1 MKPRSLIRRVI
12 LAVLLIELLC
22 ACGFVSTA
30 LWHEWHTRFHALDV
44 ALQGRSD
51 SLIGAV
57 QDAEDPEDNVT
68 VDPAEFK
75 PSRGDCYAVFNDRG
89 RLIGASKD
97 EIPELTARGQ
107 DGFRNVR
114 AGGHRYRVLQSHALR
129 IIDRYETDGVGLRR
143 PIVVLYATSTDH
155 IWRGLVESANFYL
168 LVSLGLLCVTAIVL
182 VLILRRLLAPL
193 EQLADRAAAIDANTL
208 TFNPPAA
215 AMGVRELMPLAE
227 ALAAMVARVHAA
239 FEAQHRFI
247 HDAAHELKTAV
258 SVERSSIQV
267 LGMRNRTPEEYRAGL
282 DRVLG
287 DNERVEE
294 LVQQM
299 LSLARFEEQG
309 GASPTWIDFGV
320 TVREAAEN
328 LDSIAEARELALRCS
343 IENGVMVRL
352 STDAART
359 LASNLIL
366 NALQHS
372 PRGSEVMVAVAMQGQ
387 GEPVGMLTV
396 RDFGSGIA
404 PENLGRI
411 FERFFR
417 EDPSRSRQTGGAGL
431 GLAICKSIVDGAGGE
446 IRVESEPGKG
456 TLITVTLPAAE
467 RDIPLP
473 QENDSANVT
482 EPDET
487 AVRSVS

>member
-1 MKPRSLIRRVI
+1 MKPRSLIRGVI
-12 LAVLLIELLC
+12 LTVLLIELLC

-44 ALQGRSD
+44 ALKGRSD

-75 PSRGDCYAVFNDRG
+75 PSGGDYYAVFNDRG
-89 RLIGASKD
+89 RLIGASKG
-97 EIPELTARGQ
+97 EIPELMVRGQ

-114 AGGHRYRVLQSHALR
+114 AGGHRYRVLQSQALR

-155 IWRGLVESANFYL
+155 IWRELVESADYYL

-193 EQLADRAAAIDANTL
+193 EQLANRAAAIDASTL

-215 AMGVRELMPLAE
+215 VMGVRELMPLAE
-227 ALAAMVARVHAA
+227 ALAEMVARVRTA

-258 SVERSSIQV
+258 AVERSSIQV
-267 LGMRNRTPEEYRAGL
+267 IGMRNRTPEEYRAGL

-309 GASPTWIDFGV
+309 GASTTWTDFGA
-320 TVREAAEN
+320 TIREAAAN
-328 LDSIAEARELALRCS
+328 LDSIAESRELALRCS
-343 IENGVMVRL
+343 VEDGVMVRL
-352 STDAART
+352 SADAART

-372 PRGSEVMVAVAMQGQ
+372 PCGSEVMVTVAMQWQ
-387 GEPVGMLTV
+387 GEQKAILKV
-396 RDFGSGIA
+396 RDLGSGIA
-404 PENLGRI
+404 PENLGKV

-431 GLAICKSIVDGAGGE
+431 GLAICKSIVDGARGE
-446 IRVESEPGKG
+446 IRVESEPGNG
-456 TLITVTLPAAE
+456 TLVTVTLPADQ
-467 RDIPLP
+467 RGIPLT
-473 QENDSANVT
+473 QESESANAT
-482 EPDET
+482 EPDD
-487 AVRSVS
+487 AAIRSAS

>member
-1 MKPRSLIRRVI
+1 MKPGSLIRRVI
-12 LAVLLIELLC
+12 LSVLLIEFLC
-22 ACGFVSTA
+22 AVAFVSTA

-44 ALQGRSD
+44 ALKGRSD

-68 VDPAEFK
+68 VNPAEFK
-75 PSRGDCYAVFNDRG
+75 PTPGDSYAVFNDRG
-89 RLIGASKD
+89 RLIGESQEKA
-97 EIPELTARGQ
+97 IELTVCRQ

-129 IIDRYETDGVGLRR
+129 IIDRYETGGVGLRR

-155 IWRGLVESANFYL
+155 IWRELVEFANFYL
-168 LVSLGLLCVTAIVL
+168 LVSLGLLCITALFL

-193 EQLADRAAAIDANTL
+193 QQLADRASEIDANTL
-208 TFNPPAA
+208 MFSPPAA
-215 AMGVRELMPLAE
+215 ATRVRELMPLAE
-227 ALAAMVARVHAA
+227 ALAGMVARVRAA

-282 DRVLG
+282 DRVLA

-309 GASPTWIDFGV
+309 GAPPAWIDFGDN
-320 TVREAAEN
+320 VREAAAN
-328 LDSIAEARELALRCS
+328 LDSIAQARGVVLRCS
-343 IENGVMVRL
+343 VEAGVVVQF
-352 STDAART
+352 SPEAAKV

-372 PRGSEVMVAVAMQGQ
+372 SQGFEVIVTVAMCRQP
-387 GEPVGMLTV
+387 ELSGMLTV
-396 RDFGSGIA
+396 RDSGSGIA

-431 GLAICKSIVDGAGGE
+431 GLAICKSIVDGAHGE
-446 IRVESEPGKG
+446 IQVESEPGKG
-456 TLITVTLPAAE
+456 TLVTVTLPAA
-467 RDIPLP
+467 DGSSLP
-473 QENDSANVT
+473 QPPNDLIES
-482 EPDET
+482 DE
-487 AVRSVS
+487 AEVRSVS